1 MAFSK
6 GTAGV
11 SSGAS
16 SAAVRTEMSGRR
28 KGDAVKEAAESG
40 VQITAANAWV
50 EKLVAGTVLAQ
61 KLFAKELVLTDGG
74 IIRSQDYEP
83 NKTGFFISSS
93 GVFIGG
99 DAVFAGFIDSG
110 PLLLDNEDP
119 SNIESQKI
127 FSYTAD
133 LLSYYDSYIKNEYT
147 LCSGLYGSTGF
158 SYIRKRFTGPY
169 TLWLF
174 FLDKKRN
181 EIASFFAA
189 TTNSSDMKDYHTYMP
204 LPVVVTFNVYFP
216 GGKTFKLKNLPTNQP
231 NIQGAVWQDTEG
243 YLRIRQ

>member
-1 MAFSK
+1 
-6 GTAGV
+6 
-11 SSGAS
+11 
-16 SAAVRTEMSGRR
+16 MSGRR

-74 IIRSQDYEP
+74 VIRSQDYDP

-119 SNIESQKI
+119 SSIESQKI
-127 FSYTAD
+127 FYAGSSTKEFCD
-133 LLSYYDSYIKNEYT
+133 YYSASIKNEYT
-147 LCSGLYGSTGF
+147 LVSGLYGNIAF
-158 SYIRKRFTGPY
+158 SYIRYNISWYQVYFEFY
-169 TLWLF
+169 
-174 FLDKKRN
+174 DKKRN
-181 EIASFFAA
+181 RVASSPIMGYTEEDPPYEYVSY
-189 TTNSSDMKDYHTYMP
+189 TTHQSTIILNR
-204 LPVVVTFNVYFP
+204 YFP
-216 GGKTFKLKNLPTNQP
+216 GGKTFKLKDLPTNEP
-231 NIQGAVWQDTEG
+231 SISGAVWRDSEN
-243 YLRIRQ
+243 YLRIK

>member
-1 MAFSK
+1 MDAKNSLAFSK
-6 GTAGV
+6 GTAGI

-16 SAAVRTEMSGRR
+16 SAAVRTEM
-28 KGDAVKEAAESG
+28 AESG

-74 IIRSQDYEP
+74 IIRSQDYDP

-133 LLSYYDSYIKNEYT
+133 LLSYYDSYIKNEHT

-169 TLWLF
+169 SLWLF

-189 TTNSSDMKDYHTYMP
+189 TTNSSDMKDYHTYKP
-204 LPVVVTFNVYFP
+204 LPVVVTFNVYSP